1 MDGSS
6 RVLIE
11 GIQRIREEFWRSGGG
26 WKEVDEEEEVVGVV
40 VVSMER
46 EVKAMRFN
54 WVR

>member
-26 WKEVDEEEEVVGVV
+26 WKEVDEEEEVGVV

-46 EVKAMRFN
+46 EVNAMRFN